1 MGRITIGGHGFW
13 DKEGVDTG
21 GWLEKNFPAAFGGRK
36 IFSPAP
42 PPGGEKFFPTAG
54 FSTTP
59 GGDFAKKCKKMASPG
74 GQKFFSPGCFA
85 PGGHPLTVFFTPGVG
100 QFFVFIRGCTPITPT
115 PCPSMTVIH
124 IPTRFTRSV
133 CALLKYG

>member
-1 MGRITIGGHGFW
+1 MNFLFINIGGHGFW
-13 DKEGVDTG
+13 DKVGVDTG

-59 GGDFAKKCKKMASPG
+59 GGDFAKKCKKNGLTG
-74 GQKFFSPGCFA
+74 GSKNAPPPLFFHLGCQANFWLKV
-85 PGGHPLTVFFTPGVG
+85 GVHPHPPPPRAHL
-100 QFFVFIRGCTPITPT
+100 
-115 PCPSMTVIH
+115 
-124 IPTRFTRSV
+124 
-133 CALLKYG
+133 